1 MLPPRARTVANAR
14 SACVPGRTRRTTGVP
29 RAPAVRSG
37 VRAAV
42 RAAGG
47 SRAGGLGT
55 DVAASGAAARLP
67 ESADARMTDTPHEV
81 HSIQRLIER
90 LHARHA
96 DLDEGEVATYIPELA
111 KADPRAF
118 GIAVASAQG
127 RIFEVGDAQV
137 PFTIQSVS
145 KPLVFGLAVE
155 TLGHDAV
162 LAHVDV
168 EPSGDAFNSIQLQP
182 GTNRPFNPL
191 INAGAIAV
199 AGALHARFGDEAFEM
214 TLERLGEAAGRR
226 LELDETVYRS
236 ESATGHRNRAIG
248 HLLLN
253 FGRIETDVEAALDL
267 YFRQC
272 SILVTA
278 RDLAVIGATLSN
290 MGQNPLTG
298 REVFDI
304 RAVKDML
311 SIMFTCGMYDYS
323 GQWAYRVGVPA
334 KSGVSGGVMAV
345 VNRQLGIAAW
355 SPRLDARGNSRRG
368 VEVCVGLADEL
379 GLHAF
384 DCMNF
389 GSSYLKAV
397 L

>member
-1 MLPPRARTVANAR
+1 
-14 SACVPGRTRRTTGVP
+14 
-29 RAPAVRSG
+29 
-37 VRAAV
+37 
-42 RAAGG
+42 
-47 SRAGGLGT
+47 
-55 DVAASGAAARLP
+55 
-67 ESADARMTDTPHEV
+67 MTDAAHEV
-81 HSIQRLIER
+81 HSIQRLLER

-96 DLDEGEVATYIPELA
+96 GLDDGEIATYIPELA
-111 KADPRAF
+111 KADPADF
-118 GIAVASAQG
+118 GICMVSAEG
-127 RIFEVGDAQV
+127 KVFEVGDSRK
-137 PFTIQSVS
+137 PFTMQSVS
-145 KPLVFGLAVE
+145 KPLVFGIAVE
-155 TLGHDAV
+155 AIGHEAV
-162 LAHVDV
+162 FAHVDV

-199 AGALHARFGDEAFEM
+199 AGVLHARFGDEALEM
-214 TLERLGEAAGRR
+214 TLERLSEAAGRR
-226 LELDETVYRS
+226 LDVDDAVYRS
-236 ESATGHRNRAIG
+236 ESVTGHRNRAIG

-253 FGRIETDVEAALDL
+253 FGRLETDVEAALDL

-272 SILVTA
+272 SIRVTTH
-278 RDLAVIGATLSN
+278 DLAVIGATLAN
-290 MGQNPLTG
+290 MGQNPVTG
-298 REVFDI
+298 REVFHI

-334 KSGVSGGVMAV
+334 KSGVSGGLMAV
-345 VNRQLGIAAW
+345 VNRQLGIATY

-368 VEVCVGLADEL
+368 VEVCVELADEL